1 MSLPASVLEDADTV
15 ASELTRIFD
24 AIPSPATR
32 LTDAMRYA
40 TMNGGKR
47 MRAALVMAAARLATE
62 QTATG
67 QTATEQT
74 ATDQTATEQVAGS
87 DQLMSG
93 AVRVA
98 AAVECLHAYSLIHD
112 DLPAMDDADTRR
124 GKPACH
130 IEFDEATAIL
140 AGDALQ
146 TLAFE
151 LLAADETHP
160 DPLIRARLVTALATA
175 SGIDG
180 MAGGQMLDLQ
190 AETTPLDLDGVRQMQ
205 AMKTGALIQF
215 AAVAGGMHGLADS
228 ALQAALAR
236 YSRDLGLA
244 FQIADDCLDYDS
256 DAESLGKPAGQDADR
271 GKGSFVVLMGLDQAK
286 HAAAALID
294 GAEAEL
300 APWGQAAQPLCQ
312 IARFAIGRRS

>member
-1 MSLPASVLEDADTV
+1 MSLPASVLADAETV
-15 ASELTRIFD
+15 ATELNRIFD
-24 AIPSPATR
+24 DIPSPAVR

-47 MRAALVMAAARLATE
+47 MRAALVMAAARLA
-62 QTATG
+62 
-67 QTATEQT
+67 
-74 ATDQTATEQVAGS
+74 AGS
-87 DQLMSG
+87 DTAPAG

-98 AAVECLHAYSLIHD
+98 ASVECLHAYSLIHD

-130 IEFDEATAIL
+130 MAYDEATAIL

-151 LLAADETHP
+151 LLAAEVTHP
-160 DPLIRARLVTALATA
+160 DPHVRSQLVMALATA
-175 SGIDG
+175 SGIEG

-190 AETTPLDLDGVRQMQ
+190 AEISPMDLDQVRQMQ
-205 AMKTGALIQF
+205 GMKTGALIQF
-215 AAVAGGMHGLADS
+215 AAVAGGLHGGAD
-228 ALQAALAR
+228 AALASALEH

-244 FQIADDCLDYDS
+244 FQIADDCLDYES

-271 GKGSFVVLMGLDQAK
+271 GKASFVVLMGLDQAK
-286 HAAAALID
+286 TAAASLI
-294 GAEAEL
+294 AEAEASL
-300 APWGQAAQPLCQ
+300 APWGKAAQPLCQ
-312 IARFAIGRRS
+312 IARFAIERRT

>member
-1 MSLPASVLEDADTV
+1 MGHRRRLTASAPKTDGMSLPASVLSDTEIV
-15 ASELTRIFD
+15 ATELTRIFD
-24 AIPSPATR
+24 HIPSPAVR

-47 MRAALVMAAARLATE
+47 MRAALVMAAARLA
-62 QTATG
+62 
-67 QTATEQT
+67 
-74 ATDQTATEQVAGS
+74 AGG
-87 DQLMSG
+87 DTVPAG

-98 AAVECLHAYSLIHD
+98 ASVECLHAYSLIHD
-112 DLPAMDDADTRR
+112 DLPAMDDVDTRR

-130 IEFDEATAIL
+130 MAFDEATAIL

-151 LLAADETHP
+151 LLAADDTHA
-160 DPLIRARLVTALATA
+160 DPLVRARLVMALATA

-190 AETTPLDLDGVRQMQ
+190 AETNPMDLDQVRQMQ
-205 AMKTGALIQF
+205 GMKTGALIQF
-215 AAVAGGMHGLADS
+215 SAIAGGLHGGADTALAD
-228 ALQAALAR
+228 ALER

-244 FQIADDCLDYDS
+244 FQIADDCLDYES

-271 GKGSFVVLMGLDQAK
+271 GKASFVVLMGLDQAK
-286 HAAAALID
+286 QAASSLI
-294 GAEAEL
+294 AEAEDAL
-300 APWGQAAQPLCQ
+300 APWGEAATPLCQ
-312 IARFAIGRRS
+312 IARFAIERRT